1 MARSELSICVV
12 AMLLGVFAFPVA
24 ATDYRHPG
32 VYLEEAPSKSKPIE
46 GVGVTTSPTANR
58 SAQVKL
64 TDHVV
69 VLGPGMQRDTNYF
82 GSDYKH
88 LDNITAAQ
96 CQATCR
102 TESQC
107 KAWTWVRPKVGS
119 NVSEQE
125 KKPWCH
131 LKNAVPA
138 KSTDTCC
145 VSGVRTQ
152 VSGAV
157 AMPPRTI
164 TPVQPKATMVP
175 RADQQALRG
184 APSAQVLLPGKAP
197 AKLAARP
204 SSQIEN
210 RNVMAQQPLQI
221 GTASLPAQVR
231 TELLEMS
238 GIALP
243 QKPVQI
249 GLLEVTG
256 VALPA
261 QVRTDPLE
269 ISGVALPHA
278 PLQIKTGSL
287 EVTGLALPVQLRTDS
302 LEMSGIGLPLQLKT
316 AALEV
321 TGFAVPTQLRTMALE
336 VTGMGVPARLE
347 TGQLEVT
354 GVR

>member
-1 MARSELSICVV
+1 MNRLGSIICVV
-12 AMLLGVFAFPVA
+12 AMLFGAFGLPTVA
-24 ATDYRHPG
+24 ADYRHSG
-32 VYLEEAPSKSKPIE
+32 VYGEEIPSLAKPPEGLDGNTPPLILADNRPTGAAPF
-46 GVGVTTSPTANR
+46 
-58 SAQVKL
+58 
-64 TDHVV
+64 VV
-69 VLGPGMQRDTNYF
+69 GPGMQRGKNYP

-88 LDNITAAQ
+88 IDKLTPAQ

-102 TESQC
+102 SESQC
-107 KAWTWVRPKVGS
+107 KAWTWVQAGVQGPTT
-119 NVSEQE
+119 
-125 KKPWCH
+125 WCH

-138 KSTDTCC
+138 ESANACC
-145 VSGVRTQ
+145 ISGVKTQ
-152 VSGAV
+152 VPGV
-157 AMPPRTI
+157 ASRSPKATV
-164 TPVQPKATMVP
+164 PVQPKAATVP
-175 RADQQALRG
+175 RVDQQALRG
-184 APSAQVLLPGKAP
+184 APSAQVLSPDKAP
-197 AKLAARP
+197 ATLAARP
-204 SSQIEN
+204 SSRIEN

-231 TELLEMS
+231 TGLLEMS

-269 ISGVALPHA
+269 ISGVALPRE